1 MHKPQSTKGSPGMKC
16 LFLDPAGFIGSIAC
30 VSDTETLA
38 LDVMDRRI
46 TDKDIIPLIDK
57 TLAAAGWVYG
67 DLTHLAS
74 VTGPG
79 GFTSL
84 RTGIALLN
92 VFSDQLKIPLS
103 GIHESDVYA
112 ARVSEADWVWC
123 HSTRIDQFFV
133 RGFGAYASLFPE
145 PALIDVDVFAN
156 QISEGVLWAG
166 ELIEGQQKK
175 LTSKKMQQA
184 ELKPLG
190 DVLPAVV
197 KDLPFA
203 MTALLPWYGRSL

>member
-1 MHKPQSTKGSPGMKC
+1 MKC

-30 VSDTETLA
+30 VTDAETLV
-38 LDVMDRRI
+38 LDTMDHRI
-46 TDKDIIPLIDK
+46 TDKDIIPLIDA
-57 TLAAAGWVYG
+57 TLEKAGWTYK

-92 VFSDQLKIPLS
+92 VFSDQLQIPVA
-103 GIHESDVYA
+103 GVHESDVYA
-112 ARVSEADWVWC
+112 ARVSEKDWVWC

-133 RGFGAYASLFPE
+133 RGFGSYAALFPE
-145 PALIDVDVFAN
+145 PSLIDLDVFAEKVPDG
-156 QISEGVLWAG
+156 ILWAG

-175 LTSKKMQQA
+175 LASKKMKPLD
-184 ELKPLG
+184 LKPLG
-190 DVLPAVV
+190 DVLPGIL
-197 KDLPFA
+197 KDVPFG
-203 MTALLPWYGRSL
+203 MTALLPWYGRTL

>member
-1 MHKPQSTKGSPGMKC
+1 MFHAIGMRI

-30 VSDTETLA
+30 VTESETPV

-46 TDKDIIPLIDK
+46 TDKDIIPLID
-57 TLAAAGWVYG
+57 TILAKAGWTYA

-92 VFSDQLKIPLS
+92 VFSDQLQIPVA
-103 GIHESDVYA
+103 GVHESDVYA
-112 ARVSEADWVWC
+112 ARVTDADWVWC

-156 QISEGVLWAG
+156 QIPEGILWTG

-175 LTSKKMQQA
+175 LSPKNMKPLD
-184 ELKPLG
+184 LKPLG
-190 DVLPAVV
+190 DVLPEVV
-197 KDLPFA
+197 KGLPFA
-203 MTALLPWYGRSL
+203 MTPLLPWYGRSL

>member
-1 MHKPQSTKGSPGMKC
+1 MKC

-30 VSDTETLA
+30 VSETETLA

-57 TLAAAGWVYG
+57 TLAAAGWEYT

-92 VFSDQLKIPLS
+92 VFSDQLKIPVA
-103 GIHESDVYA
+103 GVHESDVYA
-112 ARVSEADWVWC
+112 ARVSAEDWVWC

-133 RGFGAYASLFPE
+133 RGFGTYASLFPE
-145 PALIDVDVFAN
+145 PALIDVDVFAEKVP
-156 QISEGVLWAG
+156 EGILWTG

-175 LTSKKMQQA
+175 LSPKNMKPL
-184 ELKPLG
+184 ELTPLG
-190 DVLPAVV
+190 DVLPEVA
-197 KDLPFA
+197 KGLPFA
-203 MTALLPWYGRSL
+203 MTPLLPWYGRSL